1 MGARAERIGV
11 GAMKLP
17 PVGLVAPTLCPRC
30 DTPTVSEDGQRA
42 DRCPSCGLQLRWCGN
57 CRGVAGPF
65 DRYCGFCGFE
75 LVRGS
80 RRSPLW
86 RAWLLVALVPL
97 VAGLAY
103 GLWSAHVLDL
113 IGRPAPTPAPPLATS
128 GHQSGGLGI
137 RYAAPFAWTVID
149 YSSGPGQT
157 LPMVVMSRNPLDQSA
172 AVQSGGDLL
181 QVSRPRSTIVSLTRT
196 TPQRTLVADTTDP
209 AAVLTAELAPLVSAP
224 PTGTS
229 VHVLQPVHAIL
240 VGGRPAAEVLLQV
253 GQGEARYYLVRALV
267 YAPGPG
273 GPMLRVDAL
282 VPASEWEM
290 TQNTV
295 TAILRSLAFS

>member
-1 MGARAERIGV
+1 
-11 GAMKLP
+11 MKLP

-30 DTPTVSEDGQRA
+30 DTPTASEDGQRM
-42 DRCPSCGLQLRWCGN
+42 DRCPNCGLQLRWCGN

-97 VAGLAY
+97 AAGLAY
-103 GLWSAHVLDL
+103 GLWSAHLVDL
-113 IGRPAPTPAPPLATS
+113 IVRPTPAPPLATT
-128 GHQSGGLGI
+128 GHRSAGLGL
-137 RYAAPFAWTVID
+137 RYAAPFGWTVID

-157 LPMVVMSRNPLDQSA
+157 LPVIVMSRNPLDQAA
-172 AVQSGGDLL
+172 AVQSGGDLTR
-181 QVSRPRSTIVSLTRT
+181 VGRPRSTVVSLSRT

-209 AAVLTAELAPLVSAP
+209 AAVLTAELAPLVSVP
-224 PTGTS
+224 SSEGS
-229 VHVLQPVHAIL
+229 VHVLQPVHALI
-240 VGGRPAAEVLLQV
+240 VGGRPAAQVLLQV
-253 GQGEARYYLVRALV
+253 DRGGERYYLVRALV
-267 YAPGPG
+267 YVPGPG
-273 GPMLRVDAL
+273 GSMLRVDAV
-282 VPASEWEM
+282 VPAGEWEM